1 MRTICAMLASLM
13 LGCGTINSTIPLDK
27 GEHAMGATFGGP
39 LLTALGPPIP
49 VPSLVIEGVSGTEP
63 FFDRPTDVSYGLN
76 ATALAFGTIG
86 GHFGSSWQ
94 LVRENGAIPNLTAS
108 GRAYIYSNHLDQTK
122 PRETRQLYLME
133 QLDLTTSWS
142 FKNHLF
148 FSGLGG
154 YYDSPDPELILAPFV
169 GMELRSQKRFFCQWE
184 LRYMGVN
191 RQPDIVDVTF
201 ASPGGYGAIA
211 TTFSAGWMLKG
222 DRQ

>member
-1 MRTICAMLASLM
+1 ML

-49 VPSLVIEGVSGTEP
+49 VPSLVLEGVSGTEP

-94 LVRENGAIPNLTAS
+94 LVRENGSVPNLTVS
-108 GRAYIYSNHLDQTK
+108 GRAFIYSNHLDQTK
-122 PRETRQLYLME
+122 PREARRLYIME

-142 FKNHLF
+142 FKTICSFL
-148 FSGLGG
+148 GL
-154 YYDSPDPELILAPFV
+154 
-169 GMELRSQKRFFCQWE
+169 
-184 LRYMGVN
+184 
-191 RQPDIVDVTF
+191 VD
-201 ASPGGYGAIA
+201 
-211 TTFSAGWMLKG
+211 TTT
-222 DRQ
+222 